1 MGVSNTSKFFE
12 HIGKALSEASANI
25 KTHEKAGNKSDE
37 IMWRKL
43 HHELTHSVSKMHQPQ
58 YDNLNKVSTT

>member
-1 MGVSNTSKFFE
+1 MDCEYV
-12 HIGKALSEASANI
+12 LSSMAEL
-25 KTHEKAGNKSDE
+25 GE
-37 IMWRKL
+37 ITPVEYSVAM

>member
-37 IMWRKL
+37 IMWRKTYSL
-43 HHELTHSVSKMHQPQ
+43 SIQDASTSV
-58 YDNLNKVSTT
+58 